1 MEIIILCKECGRE
14 IDANKKFCKYCG
26 TPIKQSEDIGHLA
39 NQTLRCTQCG
49 ATLKAGTTFCTQC
62 GTPVSNNRSVINDT
76 KKDTNKKPRRAG
88 KIVILI
94 ITIVALLLIAAV
106 GYYFADQYGL
116 FNKEKAQE
124 SERIEVENE
133 TEETEDAQETEADD
147 IENDSDTSSVDVDGL
162 ASKIDSTYEM
172 ITKGIANNSYD
183 VISVYNGVLAYSD
196 HDVLKAIVVEKDY
209 SSDGYAQ
216 KFYYDNGNLIFSI
229 YENDDMHEFYYDGE
243 QLIRWKY
250 FADASK
256 TKATNYDMESTTS
269 YVGWEQRVKD
279 DAEHMKKEWETA
291 FSNKAMIS
299 KISNDNII
307 DIEASSY
314 LDESKYNIAHLPER
328 IIDGDLTTGWVEGA
342 SGQGI
347 GEYITIYFDD
357 EYLVSGFSINAGY
370 QKSNDLYSK
379 NSRPKEIYI
388 SFADG
393 SGESQVLSDTN
404 GKQDIKL
411 SNPVVTDSITLR
423 IDSVYPGSK
432 YEDTVI
438 TEMSLY

>member
-1 MEIIILCKECGRE
+1 M
-14 IDANKKFCKYCG
+14 
-26 TPIKQSEDIGHLA
+26 
-39 NQTLRCTQCG
+39 
-49 ATLKAGTTFCTQC
+49 
-62 GTPVSNNRSVINDT
+62 
-76 KKDTNKKPRRAG
+76 
-88 KIVILI
+88 
-94 ITIVALLLIAAV
+94 
-106 GYYFADQYGL
+106 
-116 FNKEKAQE
+116 
-124 SERIEVENE
+124 
-133 TEETEDAQETEADD
+133 
-147 IENDSDTSSVDVDGL
+147 DGL

-196 HDVLKAIVVEKDY
+196 QDVLKAIVVEKDY

>member
-1 MEIIILCKECGRE
+1 MLCKECGKE

-39 NQTLRCTQCG
+39 NQTLRCAQCG

-94 ITIVALLLIAAV
+94 ITIVALLLIATV
-106 GYYFADQYGL
+106 GYYFADQYGI
-116 FNKEKAQE
+116 FDKEKAQE
-124 SERIEVENE
+124 SERIEDENE

-183 VISVYNGVLAYSD
+183 AISVYNGVLAYSD
-196 HDVLKAIVVEKDY
+196 QDVLKAIVVEKEY

-229 YENDDMHEFYYDGE
+229 YENDDMHRFYYDNE

-299 KISNDNII
+299 KISNDTPMTDDVI
-307 DIEASSY
+307 DVEELVLEIRG
-314 LDESKYNIAHLPER
+314 KYDKI
-328 IIDGDLTTGWVEGA
+328 
-342 SGQGI
+342 
-347 GEYITIYFDD
+347 
-357 EYLVSGFSINAGY
+357 
-370 QKSNDLYSK
+370 
-379 NSRPKEIYI
+379 
-388 SFADG
+388 
-393 SGESQVLSDTN
+393 TN
-404 GKQDIKL
+404 GIA
-411 SNPVVTDSITLR
+411 SNSYDAVIVDDGVMAYADQNKICAIVVKKGYDNSDYTRYFYFLLPFFSNKKR
-423 IDSVYPGSK
+423 
-432 YEDTVI
+432 
-438 TEMSLY
+438 